1 MYNQTLKD
9 LDVSAILAYLGSP
22 ARKPS
27 LTSLKQ
33 LVAAYIH
40 HVPWESVTRLIKF
53 NALPAVTE
61 RPRWPD
67 EFWQDA
73 LDSGT
78 GGTCYES
85 SLAFYNLL
93 LALGYHGY
101 LTVNDM
107 GQTRGCHAAIIIE
120 LAGQKYLVDV
130 TIPILAV
137 LPVQPQKKTRRKTPF
152 HTYFLVPY
160 EGNIYQVERTR
171 HPVRNVFTLIDE
183 PVSPAQFHAVMENDY
198 TPAGHFLTSVVIV
211 KVIGNQVWRY
221 FSDRYPYMLE
231 SFNGVGKQVHQL
243 PPTGLAR
250 ALAERFQMPE
260 SKISTAL
267 GCVNLP
273 PPPQF
278 FY

>member
-1 MYNQTLKD
+1 MLANSLNRPEVD
-9 LDVSAILAYLGSP
+9 AILAYLGCP

-27 LTSLKQ
+27 LTNLKQ
-33 LVAAYIH
+33 LVAAYVH
-40 HVPWESVTRLIKF
+40 HVPWESVTRLIKY
-53 NALPAVTE
+53 NTLPAVPE

-73 LDSGT
+73 LNSGT

-85 SLAFYNLL
+85 SLAFYSLL
-93 LALGYHGY
+93 VALGYHGY

-107 GQTRGCHAAIIIE
+107 GQTRGCHAAIIIQ
-120 LAGQKYLVDV
+120 LGGQKYLVDV

-137 LPVQPQKKTRRKTPF
+137 LPVQPQKKTRRMTPF

-160 EGNIYQVERTR
+160 EENIYQVERTH
-171 HPVRNVFTLIDE
+171 HPERNVFTLIDQ
-183 PVSPAQFHAVMENDY
+183 PVSPAQYHAVMENDY
-198 TPAGHFLTSVVIV
+198 TPAGHFLTSLVIV

-231 SFNGVGKQVHQL
+231 SFNRVGKQIHPL

-250 ALAERFQMPE
+250 ALAERFKLPE
-260 SKISTAL
+260 EKIAAAL